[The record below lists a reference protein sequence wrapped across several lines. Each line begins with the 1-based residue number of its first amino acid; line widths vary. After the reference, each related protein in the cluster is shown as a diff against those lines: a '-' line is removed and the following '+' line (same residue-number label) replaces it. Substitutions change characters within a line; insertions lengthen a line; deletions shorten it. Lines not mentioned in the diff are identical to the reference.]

1 MRKVLVGFVL
11 AVVIG
16 AVAAGFYLLGTP
28 AEERTRRLDDRRV
41 SDLQRLQLAID
52 LYWTRNGRLPS
63 TLEELAKEAG
73 TNIYGRDPVSGQPY
87 EYRAKDADTYELC
100 ALFEREEQTAGFWSH
115 GPGRRC
121 FEMTSRRIRP

>member
-1 MRKVLVGFVL
+1 MRKVLVGIVF

-16 AVAAGFYLLGTP
+16 TVAGAFYLLGTP

-87 EYRAKDADTYELC
+87 EYRANDADTYELC
-100 ALFEREEQTAGFWSH
+100 AAFEREEQTGGFWSH

-121 FEMTSRRIRP
+121 FEMTSRKIRP